1 MATGPPPASGRR
13 HGPALPGIQHLAA
26 LLLLLQ
32 SVACIATAEDGP
44 ADVPALSARV
54 TDLTGTLDVAEA
66 ARLDARLAELE
77 SATGAQLAVLVVSS
91 TRPEAI
97 EQYAIRVADAW
108 RLGREGVDDGVL
120 LLVAIEDREV
130 RIEVGYGL
138 EGAVP
143 DARANR
149 IIDEQILPRFREG
162 DYAGGLAA
170 GTEALAA
177 AIRGESL
184 PPPATRGPSLPDV
197 GGLLPVLLVL
207 AATVGGALKRAF
219 GALPGAALAGGLVGA
234 LVWFLVGAL
243 VTAIVAGAVAFVL
256 ILFMSGGPGAWSSG
270 RGYGGGFGG
279 GFGRGGGFSGGGGS
293 FGGGGASGRW

>member
-1 MATGPPPASGRR
+1 MATGSPRAPGRR
-13 HGPALPGIQHLAA
+13 PLPVLPGIPHLKA
-26 LLLLLQ
+26 LLLLLL
-32 SVACIATAEDGP
+32 SVAGIAAAEDGP
-44 ADVPALSARV
+44 AAVPALNARV
-54 TDLTGTLDVAEA
+54 TDLTGTLDAAET
-66 ARLDARLAELE
+66 ARLDDQLAELE
-77 SATGAQLAVLVVSS
+77 SSTGAQLAVLVVAS

-120 LLVAIEDREV
+120 LLVATEDRAV

-184 PPPATRGPSLPDV
+184 PPPAPRGPSLPDV

-234 LVWFLVGAL
+234 LVWFLVGVL
-243 VTAIVAGAVAFVL
+243 VTAIVAAAVAFVL
-256 ILFMSGGPGAWSSG
+256 ILFMSAGPGAWSSG

-279 GFGRGGGFSGGGGS
+279 GFGRGGGFGGGGGS

>member
-13 HGPALPGIQHLAA
+13 HGPVVPGIQHLTA

-32 SVACIATAEDGP
+32 SVACIAAAEDGP

-54 TDLTGTLDVAEA
+54 TDLTGTLDVTEA
-66 ARLDARLAELE
+66 ARLDAHLAELE

-120 LLVAIEDREV
+120 LLVAIDDREV

-184 PPPATRGPSLPDV
+184 PPPAARGPSLPDV

-256 ILFMSGGPGAWSSG
+256 ILFMSAGPGAWSSG